1 MAYPVVHM
9 LVEVE
14 MKLWKEK
21 VNNVLNNLCIH
32 LITCYIVKQER
43 HESIG
48 QIHNIWA
55 NIKIKVQSKAA
66 KNPATRYWMA
76 YVYLLALG
84 MALESR
90 KYKALKPL
98 HSWYIA
104 VISS

>member
-9 LVEVE
+9 LVKVE

-48 QIHNIWA
+48 QIHNI
-55 NIKIKVQSKAA
+55 
-66 KNPATRYWMA
+66 
-76 YVYLLALG
+76 
-84 MALESR
+84 
-90 KYKALKPL
+90 
-98 HSWYIA
+98 
-104 VISS
+104 